1 MDSFAEEMKQ
11 FVAALIDD
19 TDTPVTGIDGLQPIK
34 LGLAAKKSVEEGRP
48 VKLSEIK

>member
-11 FVAALIDD
+11 FVNALINN
-19 TDTPVTGIDGLQPIK
+19 TDTPVTGFDGLQPIK
-34 LGLAAKKSVEEGRP
+34 LGLAARKSIAEGRP